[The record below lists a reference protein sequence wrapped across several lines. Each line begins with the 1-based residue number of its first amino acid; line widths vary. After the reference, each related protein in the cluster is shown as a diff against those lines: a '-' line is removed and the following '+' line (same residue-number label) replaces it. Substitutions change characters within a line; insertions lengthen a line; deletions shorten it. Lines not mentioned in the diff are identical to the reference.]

1 MCCLLTCLR
10 MFLRGS
16 CSWAGE
22 GERGLLARVQ
32 ETLWTI
38 IKQVQDTLWTII
50 KQVQDKIWTIIKQ
63 VQDTLWTI
71 IKQEQEH
78 SGPLSNR

>member
-50 KQVQDKIWTIIKQ
+50 KQVQD
-63 VQDTLWTI
+63 TLLDHHQTGG
-71 IKQEQEH
+71 
-78 SGPLSNR
+78 SSNKHKTE